1 MASGIVRAQAC
12 GAEMGKVPVKCRACA
27 RACPNGC
34 EVEGRKKR
42 GSGQSHNDKKGDH
55 GDRHETKRSG
65 HLPAAPLAPEEVLQ
79 NEENEEKQQEVE
91 GNEEELEESS
101 PLTTAEKNC
110 HLLVV
115 LVAAAMLVLIDFQL
129 SKKIISGLWNYN
141 NS

>member
-1 MASGIVRAQAC
+1 MDPRRSIR
-12 GAEMGKVPVKCRACA
+12 
-27 RACPNGC
+27 NGFANGYD
-34 EVEGRKKR
+34 ESLKAYLAPTGLVKKR

-91 GNEEELEESS
+91 GNEDELEESS
-101 PLTTAEKNC
+101 PPTTAEKNC